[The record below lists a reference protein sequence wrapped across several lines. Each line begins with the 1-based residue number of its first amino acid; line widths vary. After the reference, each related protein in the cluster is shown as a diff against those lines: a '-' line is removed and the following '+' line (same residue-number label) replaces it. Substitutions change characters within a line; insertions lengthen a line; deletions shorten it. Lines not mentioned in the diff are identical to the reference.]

1 MREYPKI
8 TQGLGKF
15 TPDLFERLMEM
26 LEAFESS
33 NGGGKKNPSLDA
45 TRPSVGA
52 RVFVAKIDSST
63 ALSGESNR
71 WEYDFTE
78 QIAQDFSSGSKNYNF
93 TDKTG
98 GVSDKAFNI
107 METNNTASS
116 MKPGVDLSAADFPS
130 GMSVQPIADDSLVF
144 VRSYR
149 DDQGKT
155 LYLFQADNAIDGSCS

>member
-15 TPDLFERLMEM
+15 SPDLFERLMEM
-26 LEAFESS
+26 LEAFESG
-33 NGGGKKNPSLDA
+33 NGGGKKKPSLDG

-63 ALSGESNR
+63 AISGESNR
-71 WEYDFTE
+71 FEYNFTE
-78 QIAQDFSSGSKNYNF
+78 QIAQDFTSSSKNYNF
-93 TDKTG
+93 ADLTG
-98 GVSDKAFNI
+98 GISDKAYNI
-107 METNNTASS
+107 METNNTANT

-130 GMSVQPIADDSLVF
+130 GMSVQAIADDSLVF
-144 VRSYR
+144 MRSYR

-155 LYLFQADNAIDGSCS
+155 LYLFQAENAIDGSCT